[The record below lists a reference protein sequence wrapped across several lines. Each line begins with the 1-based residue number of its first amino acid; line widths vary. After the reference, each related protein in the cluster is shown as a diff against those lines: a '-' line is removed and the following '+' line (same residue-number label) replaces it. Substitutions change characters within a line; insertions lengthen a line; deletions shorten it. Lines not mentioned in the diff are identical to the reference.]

1 MASFESPPAR
11 PAHETR
17 LCIYVPCYNAREFLL
32 ATVRRIPWDQL
43 PDLSVTVLFV
53 DNASKDGTPGEI
65 EKARAAL
72 AASGIATHAILHT
85 ENRGY
90 GGSVKSAFA
99 YAIEEGFDFI
109 AVLHADGQY
118 APEELPRLVAALGRD
133 QEICLLFGSRLSG
146 RPLAGGMP
154 LYKYVGNHILT
165 FLQNAAS
172 GLRLSEYHSGYRLYR
187 VALAAKLPL
196 QALSDGFVFDNE
208 IILSIHRRGLRIAEL
223 PIPTHYG
230 TEKSHVPR
238 IGTPLAILSNLNQYL
253 LCRLGLWEDPRY
265 PKRRTSN
272 LVR

>member
-1 MASFESPPAR
+1 M
-11 PAHETR
+11 
-17 LCIYVPCYNAREFLL
+17 
-32 ATVRRIPWDQL
+32 VRRERL
-43 PDLSVTVLFV
+43 RR
-53 DNASKDGTPGEI
+53 PGRHWPHLEF
-65 EKARAAL
+65 
-72 AASGIATHAILHT
+72 ATHAILHT

-196 QALSDGFVFDNE
+196 QAL
-208 IILSIHRRGLRIAEL
+208 
-223 PIPTHYG
+223 P
-230 TEKSHVPR
+230 
-238 IGTPLAILSNLNQYL
+238 IGTCSTTRSSYPSIAAI
-253 LCRLGLWEDPRY
+253 
-265 PKRRTSN
+265 
-272 LVR
+272 